1 MLPILASV
9 LSRVL
14 RMKTKTN
21 NVMSILTIPLLLAL
35 MAVPFVAAA
44 GSSCRLTDPNLTLQS
59 YTADPQHERIAMYWL
74 KANGKDYG
82 SLRALLSDIN
92 GDGRVRMA
100 MNGGIYDKAYAP
112 LGLYI
117 ENGQQK
123 VAVNRASGGGN
134 FFIKPGGV
142 FYVKGDRAGIV
153 SLDKLKSTKG
163 MDYAVQS
170 GPMLIENG
178 VINWRLKPSASSRKL
193 RNGVGITAQGKVVF
207 MLSERETNFYD
218 FACYAKSRLNVRQM
232 LYLDGTIS
240 KMYQQGGSVPWQYHP
255 FVTMI
260 TVETR
265 E

>member
-1 MLPILASV
+1 MAFLF
-9 LSRVL
+9 
-14 RMKTKTN
+14 K
-21 NVMSILTIPLLLAL
+21 PLLLVLATTPL
-35 MAVPFVAAA
+35 LAAA
-44 GSSCRLTDPNLTLQS
+44 ASSCQLTDPTLTLQS
-59 YTADPQHERIAMYWL
+59 YQADPQREHIAMYWRQP
-74 KANGKDYG
+74 NGQDYG
-82 SLRALLSDIN
+82 SLRALLAAIN

-117 ENGQQK
+117 EKGQQK

-142 FYVKGDRAGIV
+142 FYLRGQQAGIV

-193 RNGVGITAQGKVVF
+193 RNGVGITQQGKVVF
-207 MLSERETNFYD
+207 MLSNRETNFYD
-218 FACYAKSRLNVRQM
+218 FACYAKTRLNVRQM

-240 KMYQQGGSVPWQYHP
+240 KMYQQGGSIPWQYHP
-255 FVTMI
+255 FVSMI
-260 TVETR
+260 TVEKR
-265 E
+265 

>member
-1 MLPILASV
+1 MTV
-9 LSRVL
+9 RF
-14 RMKTKTN
+14 T
-21 NVMSILTIPLLLAL
+21 PLLLAIAPL
-35 MAVPFVAAA
+35 AAVAQDA
-44 GSSCRLTDPNLTLQS
+44 CQLTDPKLTLQS
-59 YTADPQHERIAMYWL
+59 YTVDAQYERIMMYWRKPDG
-74 KANGKDYG
+74 KAYD
-82 SLRALLSDIN
+82 SLRGLLGEIN
-92 GDGRVRMA
+92 RDGRVRMA

-117 ENGQQK
+117 ENGQKK

-142 FYVKGDRAGIV
+142 FYLRNQHAGIV

-193 RNGVGITAQGKVVF
+193 RNGVGLTAEGKVVF

-218 FACYAKSRLNVRQM
+218 FACYAKSRLNIRQM

-240 KMYQQGGSVPWQYHP
+240 KMYQQGGSIPWQYHP
-255 FVTMI
+255 FVSMI
-260 TVETR
+260 TVEQR
-265 E
+265 

>member
-1 MLPILASV
+1 MTF
-9 LSRVL
+9 
-14 RMKTKTN
+14 RM
-21 NVMSILTIPLLLAL
+21 IPLLLAIAPL
-35 MAVPFVAAA
+35 AEVAQDA
-44 GSSCRLTDPNLTLQS
+44 CQLTDPKLTLQS
-59 YTADPQHERIAMYWL
+59 YTVDAQRERIMMYWRKPDG
-74 KANGKDYG
+74 KAYD
-82 SLRALLSDIN
+82 SLRGLLGEIN
-92 GDGRVRMA
+92 RDGRVRMA

-117 ENGQQK
+117 ENGQKK

-142 FYVKGDRAGIV
+142 FYLRGQHAGIV

-193 RNGVGITAQGKVVF
+193 RNGVGLTEQGKVVF

-240 KMYQQGGSVPWQYHP
+240 KMYQQGGSIPWQYHP
-255 FVTMI
+255 FVSMI
-260 TVETR
+260 TVEQR
-265 E
+265 